1 MSQATSKQVFNNT
14 QNKINME
21 NNNTISVG
29 NICNY
34 SIAALVDLLLQQ
46 NHPMFQPHA
55 THLR

>member
-34 SIAALVDLLLQQ
+34 SIAALVDSCFYSRIIPCFSLMQ
-46 NHPMFQPHA
+46 HI
-55 THLR
+55 